1 VQAFVDAESHGKTLA
16 GIWQTKMEDAAEA
29 LTFRERLYLGRHGA
43 AILQGRQSIPADM
56 PGVQQY
62 VRAWNETKQQVWKI
76 AEAYGLEPG
85 YIENYFPR
93 SLTRAAKEALL
104 TRHGEVYDAIKKA
117 VGPIAMQ
124 APEDLSSAFFDDIL
138 TRRFGHLERSRMLD
152 LPESV
157 VTASGKVVKLYETNP
172 FVVIPQY
179 LGGAGRRL
187 GIVKQFGVNS
197 AQAVNDII
205 NKVIQHPRGLVRA
218 KAVKEI
224 WENLQGIPFD
234 DPVARGIYAITP
246 FTDLLRTSLLT
257 LSAIPNA
264 VEGIWPTTSI
274 AGWWPTM
281 KISAK
286 VLAHALTGG
295 RFDPGGIA
303 RDLEL
308 ARRVGAWVK
317 GGVMQE
323 LSYGFDPAALQAG
336 SRFPTLRR
344 ALRSAAELPVRVTA
358 GEWTNRQL
366 NKIAAVAGKDVM
378 NRALAAAK
386 AGDATQLV
394 DLAEYF
400 HFSEADI
407 ARWMKQGF
415 SQMDLAKVMQLM
427 SARTNLFREFAVDA
441 PRWTKHPIAREFLAF
456 TGILRAFGTL
466 IYDAVGMAAK
476 GNIKPLATMLGG
488 TTMGGLAEKAIK
500 DYLHGKNERGESNIE
515 LVADALLR
523 NGMLGLIG
531 ATAEDIY
538 AIMSVDPRVG
548 PAEAAFRGAIPPW
561 IKQMDQLLAFFY
573 DGKDEHLRRVFPVY
587 DAFAV
592 HVLGE
597 LPIRR
602 RRRTTGEKRRSRRAL
617 F

>member
-1 VQAFVDAESHGKTLA
+1 
-16 GIWQTKMEDAAEA
+16 MEDAAEA

-43 AILQGRQSIPADM
+43 AILQGRQAIPVDM

-62 VRAWNETKQQVWKI
+62 VKAWNETKQQVWRF

-104 TRHGEVYDAIKKA
+104 TQQGEVYDAIKKA
-117 VGPIAMQ
+117 VGPIAIQ
-124 APEDLSSAFFDDIL
+124 SPEDLSSYFFDDIL
-138 TRRFGHLERSRMLD
+138 TRRFGHLERSRLLD

-157 VTASGKVVKLYETNP
+157 VTASGKVVRLYETNP

-187 GIVKQFGVNS
+187 GIVRQFGVNS

-234 DPVARGIYAITP
+234 DPIARGIYAITP
-246 FTDLLRTSLLT
+246 FTDILRTSLLT
-257 LSAIPNA
+257 LTAIPNA
-264 VEGIWPTTSI
+264 AMGIWPIASI

-286 VLAHALTGG
+286 VLAGALTGG

-303 RDLEL
+303 RDVEL
-308 ARRVGAWVK
+308 ARRIGAWVK

-323 LSYGFDPAALQAG
+323 LSYGFDPAALQIG

-344 ALRSAAELPVRVTA
+344 VLRSASEVPVRVTA
-358 GEWTNRQL
+358 GEWVNRQL
-366 NKIAAVAGKDVM
+366 NKIASVAGKDVM
-378 NRALAAAK
+378 ERALAAAK
-386 AGDATQLV
+386 AGDARQLI

-415 SQMDLAKVMQLM
+415 SQGDLAKVMQLM

-456 TGILRAFGTL
+456 TGILRALATL
-466 IYDAVGMAAK
+466 TYDAVRMAAR

-488 TTMGGLAEKAIK
+488 MNMGSLAERVIK
-500 DYLHGKNERGESNIE
+500 DYLHQRNKRGESNLE
-515 LVADALLR
+515 LVADAVLR

-531 ATAEDIY
+531 ATADDIY
-538 AIMSVDPRVG
+538 QIMSVDPRVG

-587 DAFAV
+587 NVFAI

-597 LPIRR
+597 PPLGRR
-602 RRRTTGEKRRSRRAL
+602 RKGEKRRSRRSL
-617 F
+617 V